1 MIDIELVREKLERYD
16 TNSTYVS
23 LPNSASTTSA
33 MNEVGERYYT
43 FKSDGII
50 NLEKFKREYDS
61 FQKSLDMMDRIAK
74 EHGAQI
80 ERIIEKEKKEMENR
94 CGTCKHENLGLF
106 DNPCNSCCRYSKW
119 EQKDILSNEQIK
131 NVIFNPPATVV
142 FWKDGTKTVVKC
154 ENEEFDAEKGLA
166 MAFSKKFLGNKY
178 EYYNTFKHWLK
189 KAPGYKK
196 EK

>member
-1 MIDIELVREKLERYD
+1 MSIGISESWKGYAAFNTIDANKNRVTINETMQKGIENPYLDSLIEQYMKNDIDITNLV
-16 TNSTYVS
+16 
-23 LPNSASTTSA
+23 
-33 MNEVGERYYT
+33 
-43 FKSDGII
+43 KS
-50 NLEKFKREYDS
+50 N
-61 FQKSLDMMDRIAK
+61 
-74 EHGAQI
+74 
-80 ERIIEKEKKEMENR
+80 IEKEKKEMENR
-94 CGTCKHENLGLF
+94 CGTCKHEKLGLF
-106 DNPCNSCCRYSKW
+106 DNPCNSCCRYSRW

-142 FWKDGTKTVVKC
+142 FWKDGTKTVVKA
-154 ENEEFDAEKGLA
+154 EGEAFDPEKGLA